1 MTPIE
6 TEYQGVKF
14 RSRTEARWAM
24 VFNSLNI
31 KWLYEP
37 EGFDLPEV
45 GRYVPDFFLPDLD
58 SWFEVKGPKPT
69 EDETEK
75 CCRLACASNKRV
87 FIAYGFVSTDYRI
100 MACHADG
107 WVDEEQYAFCQCP
120 ACLTFGIEFCGK
132 QDRIG
137 CGCSNPF
144 PPHPDTRD
152 TIAFALGAAE
162 RHRFW
167 DPPAPEP
174 KAPRSRVLESLNRMC
189 KNERAKSFA
198 AKRTHLT
205 PK

>member
-24 VFNSLNI
+24 VFNYLNI

-58 SWFEVKGPKPT
+58 AWFEVKGLDPT
-69 EDETEK
+69 EDEKEK
-75 CCRLACASNKRV
+75 CYWLATKTNRRTLIAS
-87 FIAYGFVSTDYRI
+87 GFVSQNYRI

-107 WVDEEQYAFCQCP
+107 WMDEEQYALCQCP
-120 ACLTFGIEFCGK
+120 VCMTFGIEFGGK
-132 QDRIG
+132 QDRLG
-137 CGCSNPF
+137 CNCPNPF
-144 PPHPDTRD
+144 PTHPDTRD
-152 TIAFALGAAE
+152 TIAFALDSAE

-174 KAPRSRVLESLNRMC
+174 KAPRSSMLSTLNRLAR
-189 KNERAKSFA
+189 KKRA
-198 AKRTHLT
+198 
-205 PK
+205 